1 MVSDIT
7 DLLLAVWSRFL
18 SISLLVY
25 FLSAQSGQEVYCEDW
40 LQLYLRCCFSPILF
54 SVNAVFRLSAGN
66 YCLPRLQPNIHSWSL
81 CLSLLIW
88 RTKLFLG
95 ASEGF
100 SNGCTFE
107 IQSEQLLSS
116 RGIEGELHDSKRFL
130 MTLSLTPGTGW
141 WIIQWDSCLKHGYI
155 NGASAGCLQY
165 AGFATK
171 AWLSYS
177 HYNLTGVNFKE
188 VNEENKQKLFGEIYT
203 AIDTLAFT
211 FGNV

>member
-7 DLLLAVWSRFL
+7 DLLVAVWSRFL

-40 LQLYLRCCFSPILF
+40 LQLYLRWCFSPILF

-66 YCLPRLQPNIHSWSL
+66 YCLPRLQPNIHSGSL

-116 RGIEGELHDSKRFL
+116 
-130 MTLSLTPGTGW
+130 
-141 WIIQWDSCLKHGYI
+141 QWDWRS
-155 NGASAGCLQY
+155 
-165 AGFATK
+165 T
-171 AWLSYS
+171 AWLKKIFNDSVLDVR
-177 HYNLTGVNFKE
+177 HRMMNHTVRFMP
-188 VNEENKQKLFGEIYT
+188 
-203 AIDTLAFT
+203 
-211 FGNV
+211 